1 MWQKRVCWLLLKDDE
16 TQPSVSSVK
25 SWDTWWW
32 PFEKFSWYG
41 WWARWQ
47 RLQTFFWKESLAEPG
62 LNWVKLKS
70 LSAQLQK
77 AKTDKCGGKTLAMMI
92 GGWFNQT
99 IQQCELIQLLKL
111 QNKSV
116 PQWDGTWAETFC
128 AKKKTKRGQ
137 KYFDYEDLTAG
148 KRWLNP
154 TRREQGKNQ
163 SGFSLQVPHLSFSN
177 CIWRQHL
184 NVSTLH
190 ATSSEED
197 EFSLVAAVAGY
208 EEMADRGRRC
218 SFQTLF
224 FQLNFPPALSTAAAA
239 TGPVFKT

>member
-1 MWQKRVCWLLLKDDE
+1 MRQKRVCWLLLKDDE

-25 SWDTWWW
+25 SWDSWWW

-99 IQQCELIQLLKL
+99 IQQCELWRSNYLSCKTNPCHSETEHEQKL
-111 QNKSV
+111 SV
-116 PQWDGTWAETFC
+116 P
-128 AKKKTKRGQ
+128 KRKQRG
-137 KYFDYEDLTAG
+137 
-148 KRWLNP
+148 
-154 TRREQGKNQ
+154 GKNT
-163 SGFSLQVPHLSFSN
+163 LTMK
-177 CIWRQHL
+177 IWLR
-184 NVSTLH
+184 VK
-190 ATSSEED
+190 
-197 EFSLVAAVAGY
+197 G
-208 EEMADRGRRC
+208 G
-218 SFQTLF
+218 
-224 FQLNFPPALSTAAAA
+224 
-239 TGPVFKT
+239 